1 MRWMIAMLAVCLAA
15 PAWAQE
21 PNKVFD
27 IKYFKLDF
35 VVKEL
40 DESRTVSSRNY
51 ATMVATGQSS
61 RGCSIRT
68 GNRVPIQTNSAG
80 TANVQVNY
88 YDVGVNID
96 CNTATELGSQLS
108 LVVSADIS
116 SLPAGREASSTL
128 PPVVRQNRWTGN
140 VVVTIG
146 KATTLFS
153 SDDLDSKRKMQL
165 ELTVNP
171 VK

>member
-1 MRWMIAMLAVCLAA
+1 MRWMIAMLVVCLAA
-15 PAWAQE
+15 PAWAQDPLKE
-21 PNKVFD
+21 PEM
-27 IKYFKLDF
+27 KYFKLDF

-40 DESRTVSSRNY
+40 DEARTVSARNY
-51 ATMVATGQSS
+51 SAMVATGRPS

-68 GNRVPIQTNSAG
+68 GTRIPIQTNSAG
-80 TANVQVNY
+80 TTNVQVNY